1 MPRAKALQPCDM
13 SDLGPHTFDARRAIT
28 VDLQAGQIHVASSPR
43 VLVPTDALV
52 ALCSAAGE
60 AATVEFGRALGEA
73 MGERVRGR
81 FHSEGA
87 LVADVPEADAPGS
100 SQEGSLRAVRAAPFP
115 VIIEQLAGELALAG
129 LGALSA
135 ERWGKVLVLVVLR
148 SPVATEA
155 IGDVFLCGVLGA
167 ALSASTGAAAS
178 VVPVAREEARPLG
191 ALPESGAL
199 TRFLVLREAAVD
211 GVLTALEAGATWGEL
226 VEGLNGGV
234 S

>member
-1 MPRAKALQPCDM
+1 M
-13 SDLGPHTFDARRAIT
+13 
-28 VDLQAGQIHVASSPR
+28 
-43 VLVPTDALV
+43 
-52 ALCSAAGE
+52 
-60 AATVEFGRALGEA
+60 
-73 MGERVRGR
+73 
-81 FHSEGA
+81 
-87 LVADVPEADAPGS
+87 
-100 SQEGSLRAVRAAPFP
+100 
-115 VIIEQLAGELALAG
+115 
-129 LGALSA
+129 
-135 ERWGKVLVLVVLR
+135 LR